1 MVYNERM
8 NDTNVAPFK
17 PVNKCLQP
25 ILDMQLIFFILED
38 KLINLHI
45 LKKITVIV
53 YNSIAVFY
61 RLELLTK
68 TKYPVAKMLWR
79 YFYMLD
85 ANGITFLTQV
95 ALT

>member
-17 PVNKCLQP
+17 PVSKCLQP
-25 ILDMQLIFFILED
+25 ILDMRLFFFILKNQLMD
-38 KLINLHI
+38 LHI

-61 RLELLTK
+61 RLELLTR
-68 TKYPVAKMLWR
+68 TK
-79 YFYMLD
+79 
-85 ANGITFLTQV
+85 
-95 ALT
+95 